1 METLNLYQNNVAYD
15 FDMFAPKP
23 KKDDAPVIEYPG
35 RLTREKV
42 NAERKAREKKAKI
55 SRVIIVGVLLA
66 AVVANIFS
74 FAEISRVDVKIGKQ
88 KKIISKLDSE
98 IIRLE
103 CNVQSLMTYDTI
115 EESAKAIGM
124 QKLERSQIVYI
135 SVNGTDF
142 SEPTNADYV
151 LPAAE

>member
-23 KKDDAPVIEYPG
+23 QKDDVPVIKYPR
-35 RLTREKV
+35 RLTEERVK
-42 NAERKAREKKAKI
+42 AERKAAERRNLI
-55 SRVIIVGVLLA
+55 GRILIVGVLLI
-66 AVVANIFS
+66 AVVANIFF
-74 FAEISRVDVKIGKQ
+74 FAEISRVDVKIVKQ
-88 KKIISKLDSE
+88 NKSISKLDSE

-103 CNVQSLMTYDTI
+103 CSLQALMNYDTV
-115 EESAKAIGM
+115 EEGAKELGM

-142 SEPTNADYV
+142 SEAD
-151 LPAAE
+151 AATQSSGDIE